1 MINKN
6 TQLCI
11 SMAKKAG
18 NFGCSIHNAAFKKM
32 NLNFIYKSFSVE
44 EGTLEQAVD
53 GIRALGIRGAGI
65 TMPHKINV
73 LEYVDDVSQEVSVI
87 GAANTLVN
95 DEGRLKAYNT
105 DAYSAY
111 TVLSRYTGCGVVHI
125 LGNGGYSKAVQ
136 YASKQH
142 HYDINVITREN
153 WHTISDIKEGV
164 IFNCTPVKDI
174 TVNKNASFINCLI
187 NTESGQELSLLQAS
201 KQFKLYTGIEF
212 PLGYIKKH
220 FQQILEENN
229 PEKR

>member
-44 EGTLEQAVD
+44 EHALEQAVD
-53 GIRALGIRGAGI
+53 GIRALGIRGAGV

-73 LEYVDDVSQEVSVI
+73 LKYVDDVSQEVSVI

-95 DEGRLKAYNT
+95 EEGRLKAYNT

-111 TVLSRYTGCGVVHI
+111 TVLSRYANCGIIHI

-142 HYDINVITREN
+142 HFDINVITREK
-153 WHTISDIKEGV
+153 WHTIADIKEGV
-164 IFNCTPVKDI
+164 VFNCTPVENI
-174 TVNKNASFINCLI
+174 SVNKNVSFIDCLI
-187 NTESGQELSLLQAS
+187 NTSSGQELSLFQAS
-201 KQFKLYTGIEF
+201 KQFKLYTGVDF
-212 PLGYIKKH
+212 PLGYIKEN
-220 FQQILEENN
+220 FQQILEKTTNGE
-229 PEKR
+229 